1 MKKIMFFYVLAA
13 LALSLVGCGDSGFD
27 TGKDS
32 SLIVHIEDGVF
43 VDQRDGERYRVIKV
57 GSDVW
62 LAENL
67 RYKDSTESPNL
78 EGNMWCPDD
87 DPAKCAKFGPL
98 YSWTAARNVSSD
110 YSQRTLGRNISQLRG
125 ICPEGFRLPTN
136 SDWVYLAMVA
146 DKFSAG
152 KAGVPTSSFMIP
164 PGTVSMRY
172 PPEGATWKAG
182 SWRADCLRSS
192 GRLTR

>member
-32 SLIVHIEDGVF
+32 SLIVHIEAGVF

-146 DKFSAG
+146 DKFSEIG
-152 KAGVPTSSFMIP
+152 
-164 PGTVSMRY
+164 
-172 PPEGATWKAG
+172 
-182 SWRADCLRSS
+182 RASCRE
-192 GRLTR
+192 RV